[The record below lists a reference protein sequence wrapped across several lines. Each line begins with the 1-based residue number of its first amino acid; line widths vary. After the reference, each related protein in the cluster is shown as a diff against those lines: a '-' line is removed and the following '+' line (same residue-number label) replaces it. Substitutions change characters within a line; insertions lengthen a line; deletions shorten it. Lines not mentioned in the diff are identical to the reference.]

1 MEMRRNPSPT
11 SMEIFTCWNHQR
23 SVLCCHAIELHI
35 IMWLHRKLQPLTVKM
50 LIDFMVYI
58 KISSH
63 IAWLPRPFSSI
74 LNDSICNYPLSF
86 QSRSPWFESRLYS
99 NLEMAH
105 IRVDTQN
112 LDPKQFKS
120 FCCFQVAVYL
130 ETILKHL
137 LLKNI
142 LSALLAIYDITVR
155 EYTISVSL
163 MCYRIPAVRLQ

>member
-1 MEMRRNPSPT
+1 MLKSP
-11 SMEIFTCWNHQR
+11 E
-23 SVLCCHAIELHI
+23 
-35 IMWLHRKLQPLTVKM
+35 
-50 LIDFMVYI
+50 
-58 KISSH
+58 ISSLLSCH
-63 IAWLPRPFSSI
+63 WTSHNYVIASKITTSYCKNVDRFYGLHQNKLPYRMASSPISI

-112 LDPKQFKS
+112 PDPKQFKS